1 VPAAEETALV
11 RSTARALLLA
21 VSVLL
26 ALLTVGAPALAIGSA
41 LGPLAQEADEADEAE
56 DAEDAEEADD
66 AEDADE
72 ADDADVGEDEE
83 EVGPGVLFGTLRGD
97 DGPVEGAVLV
107 VTDDAG
113 NEVGEAISGETG
125 RWELEVGEGDFTVT
139 VDSLPEGVE
148 LRDPEQDSVE
158 ASVGMGDRSAV
169 SIRLGAPPETRGVW
183 ASLAQHLVSGLRFGL
198 LIAMTAIGL
207 SLVFGTT
214 GLINFA
220 HGEIVIIGAFL
231 AWSLNA
237 VGPTW
242 PLLVAAPIAVVGTA
256 AFGGLIDRGMFRP
269 LRRRGVGLFQL
280 LVVTIGLSLVLRYGL
295 LMIYGGSRRQYT
307 DFIGQEALRFG
318 PISMTPRNLI
328 IMGISVV
335 VLTAVGLLLMKSRMG
350 KAMRAVAD
358 NRDLAES
365 SGIDV
370 EKVVGRV
377 WIYGSGLAGLGGI
390 LYGSMFSFQYI
401 GGFQLL
407 LLMFAAVILGGLGT
421 AFGAMVGGILIGI
434 VVEVSAVFFP
444 PDLGWA
450 WALGILILALLLRPQ
465 GLLGR
470 RERVG

>member
-1 VPAAEETALV
+1 V
-11 RSTARALLLA
+11 RHTARALLLA

-26 ALLTVGAPALAIGSA
+26 TLLTVGAPALAIGSA
-41 LGPLAQEADEADEAE
+41 MGPLAQEADEDDEADEDTDEAE
-56 DAEDAEEADD
+56 DTDDAEEAEDD
-66 AEDADE
+66 E
-72 ADDADVGEDEE
+72 ADVGEDEE
-83 EVGPGVLFGTLRGD
+83 DGPGVLFGTLRGD

-107 VTDDAG
+107 VTDADG
-113 NEVGEAISGETG
+113 NEVGEAISDDTG

-139 VDSLPEGVE
+139 VESLPEGVE

-169 SIRLGAPPETRGVW
+169 SIRLGAPPETRGIW
-183 ASLAQHLVSGLRFGL
+183 ASLAQQLVSGLRFGL
-198 LIAMTAIGL
+198 HHRDDRDRAV
-207 SLVFGTT
+207 LVFGTT

-256 AFGGLIDRGMFRP
+256 ALGGLIDRGMFRP

-328 IMGISVV
+328 IMVISVV
-335 VLTAVGLLLMKSRMG
+335 VLTAVGVAL
-350 KAMRAVAD
+350 MRA
-358 NRDLAES
+358 
-365 SGIDV
+365 
-370 EKVVGRV
+370 
-377 WIYGSGLAGLGGI
+377 
-390 LYGSMFSFQYI
+390 
-401 GGFQLL
+401 
-407 LLMFAAVILGGLGT
+407 
-421 AFGAMVGGILIGI
+421 
-434 VVEVSAVFFP
+434 
-444 PDLGWA
+444 A
-450 WALGILILALLLRPQ
+450 WARRCARWPTTATSPSPPGSTSRRSSAASGSTAAAWP
-465 GLLGR
+465 GSAASSTGR
-470 RERVG
+470 CSRSSTSAGSSCCC

>member
-1 VPAAEETALV
+1 MRCA
-11 RSTARALLLA
+11 ARALALAVGLVLTLLA
-21 VSVLL
+21 F
-26 ALLTVGAPALAIGSA
+26 GGPALATGA
-41 LGPLAQEADEADEAE
+41 LGPLAQEADEDEGDAE
-56 DAEDAEEADD
+56 DVDAEEADD
-66 AEDADE
+66 GDADAEEAEEADE
-72 ADDADVGEDEE
+72 AEDEATDEDDE
-83 EVGPGVLFGTLRGD
+83 EVGPGVLFGTLRSEGEE
-97 DGPVEGAVLV
+97 VEGAVLV
-107 VTDDAG
+107 ITDAEG
-113 NEVGEAISGETG
+113 QEVGEAVSDEGG
-125 RWELEVGEGDFTVT
+125 RWEFEAGEGDFV
-139 VDSLPEGVE
+139 VRVESLPEGVE
-148 LRDPEQDSVE
+148 LRDEDQESVE
-158 ASVGMGDRSAV
+158 VSVSRGDRSAV

-237 VGPTW
+237 VGPMW

-256 AFGGLIDRGMFRP
+256 ALGGLIDRGMFRP

-328 IMGISVV
+328 IMGISVA
-335 VLTAVGLLLMKSRMG
+335 VLTAVGVALMKSRMG

>member
-1 VPAAEETALV
+1 M
-11 RSTARALLLA
+11 RHSARALLLA

-26 ALLTVGAPALAIGSA
+26 TLLTVGAPALAIGSA
-41 LGPLAQEADEADEAE
+41 LGPLAQEQEADN
-56 DAEDAEEADD
+56 DD
-66 AEDADE
+66 ADQD
-72 ADDADVGEDEE
+72 DDADVGDDEIGDEE
-83 EVGPGVLFGTLRGD
+83 EAGPGVLFGTLRGD

-107 VTDDAG
+107 ITDADG
-113 NEVGEAISGETG
+113 EEVGEVTSDETG

-139 VDSLPEGVE
+139 VESLPDDVE
-148 LRDPEQDSVE
+148 LRDPDEDSVE
-158 ASVGMGDRSAV
+158 AQVDMGDRSAV

-198 LIAMTAIGL
+198 IIAMTAIGL

-237 VGPTW
+237 IGPMW
-242 PLLVAAPIAVVGTA
+242 PLLIAAPLGVLGTA
-256 AFGGLIDRGMFRP
+256 ALGGVIDRGMFRP

-328 IMGISVV
+328 IMGISVA
-335 VLTAVGLLLMKSRMG
+335 VLTGVGVALMRSRMG

-444 PDLGWA
+444 SDLGWA